1 MTNADIADLLDGL
14 DLFNAFSYGE
24 LKIVARF
31 LCFETRQADDIIFNE
46 GDPGGFMLILVE
58 GRVSVLKGGEDGA
71 HILSYEGRGRFV
83 GEMALLDRERR
94 SATCKTDT
102 ACAILRLDSAG
113 LGRMEEECPRLAYRF
128 MLCLARLLSRR
139 LRKTSGL
146 LVEYLEE

>member
-24 LKIVARF
+24 LKVVARF
-31 LCFETRQADDIIFNE
+31 LRFETRQAHEIIFNE
-46 GDPGGFMLILVE
+46 GDPGDFMLILVE
-58 GRVSVLKGGEDGA
+58 GRILVCKGGEGGE
-71 HILSYEGRGRFV
+71 HMLSYEGRGRFL

-102 ACAILRLDSAG
+102 PCALLCLDLAG

-128 MLCLARLLSRR
+128 MLSLARLLSRR

-146 LVEYLEE
+146 LVETLEE